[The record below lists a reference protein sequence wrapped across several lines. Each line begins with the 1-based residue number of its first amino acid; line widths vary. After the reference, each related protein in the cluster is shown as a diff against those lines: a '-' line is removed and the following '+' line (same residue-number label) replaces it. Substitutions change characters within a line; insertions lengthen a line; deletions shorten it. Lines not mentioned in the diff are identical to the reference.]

1 MDISQAL
8 EYIKQLYIMYIQP
21 YLGTIIKAAAA
32 VVIVIILL
40 RIFLPIIWENILVLI
55 IKISDKNKD
64 KKDDE

>member
-21 YLGTIIKAAAA
+21 HIGTIIKAAAA
-32 VVIVIILL
+32 VIIIVILL
-40 RIFLPIIWENILVLI
+40 RIFLPIIWENILVGIVKL
-55 IKISDKNKD
+55 SEKNND